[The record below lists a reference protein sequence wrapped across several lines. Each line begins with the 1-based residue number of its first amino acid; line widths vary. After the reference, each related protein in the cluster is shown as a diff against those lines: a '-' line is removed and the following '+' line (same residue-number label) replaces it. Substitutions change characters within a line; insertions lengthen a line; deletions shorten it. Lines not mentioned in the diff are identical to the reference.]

1 MYAGKAETVDV
12 PERNVHI
19 LKNGYVYWTSSGHW
33 DKEKNRTVDDRRPI
47 GKLDPGNPAKMYPN
61 KAYFTFYLVSEK
73 DAEKQQLF
81 RNDSSP
87 DPGTAPSLTVFREPG
102 RFSEVMNFRPVS
114 GYYPDGKEHGHAVS
128 PEEVFPGAAA

>member
-33 DKEKNRTVDDRRPI
+33 DKEKNRTVDDRRSI

-102 RFSEVMNFRPVS
+102 RFFS